1 MFDAQLKR
9 AAKPG
14 QNAAIEELQVFVEE
28 NKPLST
34 KSKES
39 RKDEKHGDKEENDDF
54 EVEEEESDAEEEE
67 EKNGKEDKDKSSKV
81 AKETV
86 VKPANG
92 TKRESSIDL
101 KQEKR
106 VRTNDSDFSLEEDS
120 ILESR
125 SKKRTVVLSDSDQSV
140 SYYITDFHCFWI
152 NRITQQ
158 TT

>member
-1 MFDAQLKR
+1 MKR

-14 QNAAIEELQVFVEE
+14 QNAAIEELQAFVEE

-39 RKDEKHGDKEENDDF
+39 RKDEKHGDEEENDDF

-67 EKNGKEDKDKSSKV
+67 EEKNGKEDKEKSSKV
-81 AKETV
+81 SKETV

-125 SKKRTVVLSDSDQSV
+125 SKKRTVVLSDSD
-140 SYYITDFHCFWI
+140 
-152 NRITQQ
+152 
-158 TT
+158 

>member
-1 MFDAQLKR
+1 MKR

-14 QNAAIEELQVFVEE
+14 QNATIEELQAFVEE

-39 RKDEKHGDKEENDDF
+39 RRDEKHGDEEENDDF

-67 EKNGKEDKDKSSKV
+67 KSGREDKDKSSKV
-81 AKETV
+81 SKETV

-125 SKKRTVVLSDSDQSV
+125 SKKRTVVLSDSD
-140 SYYITDFHCFWI
+140 
-152 NRITQQ
+152 
-158 TT
+158 

>member
-1 MFDAQLKR
+1 MKR

-14 QNAAIEELQVFVEE
+14 QNAAIEELQAFVEE

-39 RKDEKHGDKEENDDF
+39 RKDEKHGDEEENDDF

-67 EKNGKEDKDKSSKV
+67 KSGREDKDKSSKV
-81 AKETV
+81 SKETV

-125 SKKRTVVLSDSDQSV
+125 SKKRTVVLSDSD
-140 SYYITDFHCFWI
+140 
-152 NRITQQ
+152 
-158 TT
+158 

>member
-1 MFDAQLKR
+1 MKR

-14 QNAAIEELQVFVEE
+14 QNAAIEELQAFVEE

-39 RKDEKHGDKEENDDF
+39 RKDEKHGDEEENDDF

-67 EKNGKEDKDKSSKV
+67 EEKNGKEDKDKSSKV
-81 AKETV
+81 SKETV

-125 SKKRTVVLSDSDQSV
+125 SKKRTVVLSDSD
-140 SYYITDFHCFWI
+140 
-152 NRITQQ
+152 
-158 TT
+158 

>member
-1 MFDAQLKR
+1 M
-9 AAKPG
+9 
-14 QNAAIEELQVFVEE
+14 EE

-54 EVEEEESDAEEEE
+54 EVEEEESDAEEEEEEEEEE

-125 SKKRTVVLSDSDQSV
+125 SKKRTVVLSDSD
-140 SYYITDFHCFWI
+140 
-152 NRITQQ
+152 
-158 TT
+158 

>member
-1 MFDAQLKR
+1 M
-9 AAKPG
+9 
-14 QNAAIEELQVFVEE
+14 EE

-54 EVEEEESDAEEEE
+54 EVEEEESDAEEKE
-67 EKNGKEDKDKSSKV
+67 NGKEDKDESGKV

-92 TKRESSIDL
+92 KKRESSIDL

-125 SKKRTVVLSDSDQSV
+125 SKKRTVVLSDSDWSV
-140 SYYITDFHCFWI
+140 FYYITDVYCFWI
-152 NRITQQ
+152 NRITQ
-158 TT
+158 

>member
-1 MFDAQLKR
+1 MKR

-14 QNAAIEELQVFVEE
+14 QNAAIEELQAFVEE

-54 EVEEEESDAEEEE
+54 EVEEEESDAEEKE
-67 EKNGKEDKDKSSKV
+67 NGKEDKDKSSKV

-125 SKKRTVVLSDSDQSV
+125 SKKRTVVLSDSD
-140 SYYITDFHCFWI
+140 
-152 NRITQQ
+152 
-158 TT
+158 

>member
-1 MFDAQLKR
+1 MKR

-14 QNAAIEELQVFVEE
+14 QNAAIEELQAFVEE

-54 EVEEEESDAEEEE
+54 EVEEEESDAEEKE
-67 EKNGKEDKDKSSKV
+67 NGKEDKDESGKV
-81 AKETV
+81 SKETV

-125 SKKRTVVLSDSDQSV
+125 SKKRTVVLSDSD
-140 SYYITDFHCFWI
+140 
-152 NRITQQ
+152 
-158 TT
+158 

>member
-1 MFDAQLKR
+1 MKR

-14 QNAAIEELQVFVEE
+14 QNAAIEDRQAFVEE

-54 EVEEEESDAEEEE
+54 EVEEEESDAEEKE
-67 EKNGKEDKDKSSKV
+67 NGKEDKDESGKV

-92 TKRESSIDL
+92 TKRESSIDI

-106 VRTNDSDFSLEEDS
+106 VRTIDSDFSLEEDS

-125 SKKRTVVLSDSDQSV
+125 SKKRTVVLSDSD
-140 SYYITDFHCFWI
+140 
-152 NRITQQ
+152 
-158 TT
+158 

>member
-1 MFDAQLKR
+1 MKR

-14 QNAAIEELQVFVEE
+14 QNATIEELQAFVEE

-39 RKDEKHGDKEENDDF
+39 RRDEKHGDEEENDDF

-67 EKNGKEDKDKSSKV
+67 KSGREDKDKSSKV

-125 SKKRTVVLSDSDQSV
+125 SKKRTVVLSDSD
-140 SYYITDFHCFWI
+140 
-152 NRITQQ
+152 
-158 TT
+158 